1 MRLAQRLQVRK
12 GRERPLSGFEHL
24 TQVWGVE
31 SICCLRES
39 VLAWVDGDGG
49 ELGDGVGVFFIFFFS
64 QRGCCLRWRM
74 TNLSDW
80 TVGG

>member
-24 TQVWGVE
+24 AQVWGVE

-39 VLAWVDGDGG
+39 VLAWVDGGGG
-49 ELGDGVGVFFIFFFS
+49 ELGDGVGDFFFFFFFIGTAWSVFA
-64 QRGCCLRWRM
+64 RG
-74 TNLSDW
+74 
-80 TVGG
+80 